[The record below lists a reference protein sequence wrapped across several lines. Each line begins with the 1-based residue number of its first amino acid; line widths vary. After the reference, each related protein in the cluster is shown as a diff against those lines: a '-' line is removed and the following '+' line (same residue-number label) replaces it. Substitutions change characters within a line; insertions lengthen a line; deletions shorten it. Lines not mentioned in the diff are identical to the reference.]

1 MAVVSLRRLVALVL
15 VAVLLIGGTV
25 FSAAVLARNSAEH
38 AAAQTNTSDLM
49 LTAMLN
55 QETGARGYF
64 ETRARTFLQP
74 FAEGSAAFP
83 AALSRSRSLAGTDH
97 VLQVMLTEQA
107 QVSASWHAAT
117 QAQLTRLQSAGVAP
131 TVRQAL
137 DGKAIMDRFRGAN
150 GNFDAQLSRR
160 REAALATQTWV
171 AVALA
176 AVLSL
181 GLALSAIAIMR
192 RAARN
197 ERKRVSRQSE
207 LRDLLQV
214 SESETESRGLLIR
227 HIGRIVPGAAAAV
240 FHVNNSDNRLEA
252 EIADGGQDGAL
263 RGIAVNDL
271 RPRSCLA
278 VRLSRA
284 YERLPGQAPLL
295 QCEVCGTVAGDL
307 TCLPLLVGGL
317 VIGSVLTARPAPIGE
332 LDRGRVRESVVQA
345 APILANQRN
354 LALAELRAAS
364 DALTGLPNRRAA
376 DETLKRL
383 AAHAGRQVSPLS
395 VVMLDLDHFKQIND
409 IHGHD
414 QGDRALAAVGETLRS
429 TLRASDFAAR
439 YGGEEFIVLLPD
451 TDRDAARDVAEK
463 LRLAIQETEVT
474 HVGPL
479 SASFGVAVMPADATE
494 IEQLIRKADRAL
506 YSAKAD
512 GRNRVK
518 TAPAF
523 GAPASD
529 AAEAKAAR

>member
-1 MAVVSLRRLVALVL
+1 MK
-15 VAVLLIGGTV
+15 
-25 FSAAVLARNSAEH
+25 ARPD
-38 AAAQTNTSDLM
+38 QPGLP
-49 LTAMLN
+49 
-55 QETGARGYF
+55 
-64 ETRARTFLQP
+64 RTL
-74 FAEGSAAFP
+74 AAF
-83 AALSRSRSLAGTDH
+83 
-97 VLQVMLTEQA
+97 
-107 QVSASWHAAT
+107 
-117 QAQLTRLQSAGVAP
+117 
-131 TVRQAL
+131 
-137 DGKAIMDRFRGAN
+137 AIVG
-150 GNFDAQLSRR
+150 
-160 REAALATQTWV
+160 
-171 AVALA
+171 ALA
-176 AVLSL
+176 AVGVLDYRTGPWLSL
-181 GLALSAIAIMR
+181 SILYVML
-192 RAARN
+192 
-197 ERKRVSRQSE
+197 V
-207 LRDLLQV
+207 L
-214 SESETESRGLLIR
+214 
-227 HIGRIVPGAAAAV
+227 AAAWWLGRGPALLAGLTAGV
-240 FHVNNSDNRLEA
+240 AWFEA
-252 EIADGGQDGAL
+252 EAFGR
-263 RGIAVNDL
+263 RGEPRLDL
-271 RPRSCLA
+271 MWNAGTRLIMLVAMAAMVVRIRTDRR
-278 VRLSRA
+278 RLSQVNA
-284 YERLPGQAPLL
+284 RL
-295 QCEVCGTVAGDL
+295 
-307 TCLPLLVGGL
+307 
-317 VIGSVLTARPAPIGE
+317 GE
-332 LDRGRVRESVVQA
+332 LLSGAEH
-345 APILANQRN
+345 LART
-354 LALAELRAAS
+354 